1 MLDLTIIAVYV
12 LLILGVGWLGLI
24 RAKTRDDYLV
34 AGRRLGPV
42 FYTSTMAATVLGG
55 ASTIGSIGLGY
66 RYGVSGLWLAA
77 SLGLGLIGLSLFLAK
92 PLIRLKLF
100 TVTQLL
106 EMRYRPVVRLAGSA
120 TMLVYDLMVAVTSTI
135 AMGAILETLL
145 HIPFSIAVLI
155 SGGVVVL
162 YSVLGGMWSL
172 TMTDVLQFG
181 IMTGGLLFV
190 MLPLS
195 IGHAGG
201 WQHMHAVLPASFF
214 SLTGIGWPTII
225 IYFLIYFLG
234 MFIGQDIWQRVFT
247 ARNPRIAR
255 WGGVS
260 AGAYCILYGAG
271 GALIGMAGRVFLPEL
286 TNPDQTF
293 AAIVQQALPAGVRG
307 LVVAAALSALM
318 STASACLMAAS
329 TIGVYDLY
337 AHVVGK
343 DKCHL
348 RTDRIAA
355 LIAGIVM
362 IIIASLV
369 SDVIAALTLAYNL
382 LVGMLLVPLIGAIGW
397 RQASSTGAIAAI
409 VAGGVTVIAFILKDG
424 LLANSPIYFGLT
436 ASLLAFAGGSWWFPD
451 KRWDGKLETQHGAG
465 LGR

>member
-1 MLDLTIIAVYV
+1 MIDLTIIAVYI
-12 LLILGVGWLGLI
+12 LLILSVGWLGLI
-24 RAKTRDDYLV
+24 RAKTREDYLV
-34 AGRRLGPV
+34 AGRRLGPL

-66 RYGVSGLWLAA
+66 RFGLSGLWLAA
-77 SLGLGLIGLSLFLAK
+77 CLGLGLIGLSLFLAG

-106 EMRYRPVVRLAGSA
+106 EMRYRPAVRLAGSA

-135 AMGAILETLL
+135 AMGTILQTLL
-145 HIPFSIAVLI
+145 HIPFGYAILL
-155 SGGVVVL
+155 SGSVVVI

-172 TMTDVLQFG
+172 TMTDVIQFA
-181 IMTGGLLFV
+181 IMTGGLLFI

-195 IGHAGG
+195 IGRAGG
-201 WQHMHAVLPASFF
+201 WQQMHAVLPAHYFD
-214 SLTGIGWPTII
+214 LTGIGWPTII
-225 IYFLIYFLG
+225 TYFLIYFLG

-260 AGAYCILYGAG
+260 AGVYCILYGTG

-286 TNPDQTF
+286 SNPDQTF
-293 AAIVQQALPAGVRG
+293 AAIVQQALPVGVRG

-318 STASACLMAAS
+318 STASACLLAAS

-343 DKCHL
+343 EKCHI

-355 LIAGIVM
+355 LIAGIAM

-382 LVGMLLVPLIGAIGW
+382 LVGMLLVPLIGAISW
-397 RQASSTGAIAAI
+397 RRASSNGAIAAI
-409 VAGGVTVIAFILKDG
+409 IAGGVTVIALILKDG
-424 LLANSPIYFGLT
+424 LLANSPIYYGLA
-436 ASLLAFAGGSWWFPD
+436 ASLLAFVGGSLWFPD
-451 KRWDGKLETQHGAG
+451 KSWDGHWETQNGTVK
-465 LGR
+465 